1 MEIYYMNKVKIIADS
16 CCSLTPNEL
25 EQLNVD
31 YVQMS
36 FVVNGEAYNAFE
48 NPFSNPSEF
57 YKMLEKT
64 EKCSTSCVNTITY
77 QEKFEQYVKQNYDV
91 VYIGL
96 SGGMS
101 SSVGT
106 AKNVASELN
115 KQYDKHIWVVD
126 SLTGSYGITMLID
139 KAIELRDSNKS
150 GKEIFDEL
158 EKTKFKKLPLFIP
171 GDLQF
176 LMRSGRINRF
186 VASIGSLLKISP
198 ILSADE
204 NGVLKMVEKCL
215 GYKKAIRTIQS
226 TITSKADLTTPETI
240 YIGHTGKE
248 AEANELAEFL
258 KSVTTNK
265 TIKIGYLDYTMGCSC
280 GPNTLAIFVSLK
292 D

>member
-1 MEIYYMNKVKIIADS
+1 MNKVKIIADS
-16 CCSLTPNEL
+16 CCSLTPLEL
-25 EQLNVD
+25 KELDVD

-36 FVVNGEAYNAFE
+36 FVINGEAYNAFE
-48 NPFSNPSEF
+48 HPITDYGEF
-57 YKMLEKT
+57 YKMLERT

-77 QEKFEQYVKQNYDV
+77 EEKFEQYIKDGYDV

-101 SSVGT
+101 SSINN
-106 AKNVASELN
+106 AKNVAADLN
-115 KQYDKHIWVVD
+115 KKYGEHVWVVD
-126 SLTGSYGITMLID
+126 SLSGSYGIAMLINY
-139 KAIELRDSNKS
+139 AVELRNNEKS
-150 GKEIFDEL
+150 AKEIFNTL
-158 EKTKFKKLPLFIP
+158 EKDKFKKLPLFIP

-204 NGVLKMVEKCL
+204 TGVLKMVEKCL
-215 GYKKAIRTIQS
+215 GYKKAFKSLQNMILSRAELN
-226 TITSKADLTTPETI
+226 KPETI
-240 YIGHTGKE
+240 YVGHTGKE
-248 AEANELAEFL
+248 AEAKEFAEFL

-265 TIKIGYLDYTMGCSC
+265 TVKVGYIDYTMGCSC